1 MTGRRESEATATL
14 YADQGEELAD
24 LRKRLDDAI
33 EASSIAETGRLSA
46 EERVELYYRRSEGY
60 ARALREIRD
69 WGNNAGESMKRIAR
83 AALSGAPA
91 GEG

>member
-24 LRKRLDDAI
+24 LRKRLDRYKA
-33 EASSIAETGRLSA
+33 
-46 EERVELYYRRSEGY
+46 
-60 ARALREIRD
+60 ALRQIAVPERY
-69 WGNNAGESMKRIAR
+69 NAHEMAQIAR
-83 AALSGAPA
+83 AALSGAPE